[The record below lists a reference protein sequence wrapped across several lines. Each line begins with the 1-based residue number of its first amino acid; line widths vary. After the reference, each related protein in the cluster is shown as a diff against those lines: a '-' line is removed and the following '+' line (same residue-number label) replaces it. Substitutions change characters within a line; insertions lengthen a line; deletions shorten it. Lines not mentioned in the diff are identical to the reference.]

1 MTQFAADIAGSQ
13 MPTDLQGALLEQ
25 TSKVARQEQ
34 QSLDILEH
42 CPAGLNVI
50 DEDGRLLL
58 YNARIR
64 QLFGYDKDELYLFDT
79 RKFWNDLGHRA
90 RIIEKLRNR
99 EGEVLN
105 EDAVWKTK
113 PRLLRKLLTK

>member
-1 MTQFAADIAGSQ
+1 

>member
-1 MTQFAADIAGSQ
+1 VTQFAADIAGSQ
-13 MPTDLQGALLEQ
+13 MPTDLHGALLEQ

-34 QSLDILEH
+34 ESLDILEH

-50 DEDGRLLL
+50 DEDG
-58 YNARIR
+58 RIR

-90 RIIEKLRNR
+90 QIIEKLRNSD
-99 EGEVLN
+99 GEVLN
-105 EDAVWKTK
+105 EDAV
-113 PRLLRKLLTK
+113 